1 MKKIGL
7 IGGMSW
13 ESTLLYYELLNKKVK
28 DLLGGLHSANC
39 VIESVDFAELAE
51 LQQQDDWKSLDK
63 MMVKRAQ
70 SLEAAGAKMILICA
84 NTMHLCVDAINE
96 NTNIPI
102 VHIAEVTAQKI
113 KEAGLKKVA
122 LLGTKFTM
130 ERDFFKNIL
139 ETENI
144 DVLIPDQSDRDQVHE
159 IIYKELIL
167 GVLNEESKK
176 TYLRIIENLRIRGA
190 EGVILGCTEI
200 PLLILPEDVDLPLF
214 NTTKIHAEKAVYLSL
229 DEED

>member
-1 MKKIGL
+1 
-7 IGGMSW
+7 MSW